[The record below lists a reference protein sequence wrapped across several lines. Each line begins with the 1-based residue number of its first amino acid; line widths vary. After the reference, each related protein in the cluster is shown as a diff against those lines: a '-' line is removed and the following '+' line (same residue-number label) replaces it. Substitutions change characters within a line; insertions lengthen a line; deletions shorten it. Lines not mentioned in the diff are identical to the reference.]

1 MTESTLSQIF
11 IEVKN
16 LIAGYDNRLV
26 AEKVKAIKPQYHL
39 WSHKNVEAFGKKRDK
54 IYFAGVIQ
62 QKSFVGFY
70 FMPIY
75 AEPAKMKKIFP
86 PKLLTLLKGKSC
98 FHLKKVDAELL
109 ADIKHALEVGFKEYQ
124 AKGWV

>member
-1 MTESTLSQIF
+1 MAETALSQIF

-16 LIAGYDNRLV
+16 LIADYDKVLV
-26 AEKVKAIKPQYHL
+26 AEKVEATKPQYHL
-39 WSHKNVEAFGKKRDK
+39 WSYKSIEAFGRKRDK

-70 FMPIY
+70 FMPVY
-75 AEPAKMKKIFP
+75 AEPAKLKKFFS

-98 FHLKKVDAELL
+98 FHLKRLDADLL

-124 AKGWV
+124 TKGWV